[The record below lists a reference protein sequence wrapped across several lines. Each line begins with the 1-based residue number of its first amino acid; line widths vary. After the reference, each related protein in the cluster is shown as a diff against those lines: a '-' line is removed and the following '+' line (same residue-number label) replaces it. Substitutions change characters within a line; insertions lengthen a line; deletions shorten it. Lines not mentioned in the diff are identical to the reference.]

1 MVRAALLFAIIANFG
16 LPDES
21 LRCLEN
27 QHRLVHGDKV
37 FVRRP
42 QSASIGSRAAVRASD
57 NDFLVHLEPSVLEAP
72 GDMSGEV

>member
-1 MVRAALLFAIIANFG
+1 LVRAALLFAIIANFG

-42 QSASIGSRAAVRASD
+42 QSAGVSSRAAVWAPD
-57 NDFLVHLEPSVLEAP
+57 NDFLMHLEPGILETL